1 MEGIYLNGAEQFTDF
16 ELIDSGD
23 DYRLE
28 RWGDFVL
35 QRPDPQVIW
44 QRGLAT
50 EEWAKADAVFKNDQW
65 EYRRELPDA
74 WILKFKDMKLVT
86 RPTNFKHTGVFPEQ
100 AFNWTLMSDLLAA
113 RSAQHVTQDLK
124 PKVLNLFAYTGAA
137 SVWLTR
143 RGAFV
148 THVDAS
154 RPAIGW
160 AKDNQ
165 ELNGLPPDSIRWM
178 LEDAAKFV
186 KSEVK
191 RGAQY
196 EGIVMDPPAFG
207 HSPTGKIWKFNEQM
221 PALIA
226 DCVKLLSPQAK
237 FLIINA
243 YATNTSELAIKN
255 LLQDAI
261 RQHPSASSGQVE
273 AGQLCLAQR
282 DGRML
287 STGIFTRWCKDEVVQ
302 KP

>member
-1 MEGIYLNGAEQFTDF
+1 MSYLIGNEGFTDF
-16 ELIDSGD
+16 ELLDSGA

-28 RWGDFVL
+28 RWGAYTL
-35 QRPDPQVIW
+35 ARPDPQAIW
-44 QRGLAT
+44 QRGEPGL
-50 EEWAKADAVFKNDQW
+50 WANADAIFRNDQW
-65 EYRRELPDA
+65 QAARELPEHWDLA
-74 WILKFKDMKLVT
+74 FHDLKLRV
-86 RPTNFKHTGVFPEQ
+86 RPMNFKHTGVFPEQ
-100 AFNWTLMSDLLAA
+100 AANWKLMSDLLAGME
-113 RSAQHVTQDLK
+113 K

-137 SVWLTR
+137 TMWLTL

-165 ELNGLPPDSIRWM
+165 ELNGLAPDSVRWM

-196 EGIVMDPPAFG
+196 DGIIMDPPAFG
-207 HSPTGKIWKFNEQM
+207 HSPTGKVWKFNEQM
-221 PALIA
+221 PALVA

-243 YATNTSELAIKN
+243 YATNTSELAIQN
-255 LLQDAI
+255 LLEDAMKNRPGKI
-261 RQHPSASSGQVE
+261 E
-273 AGQLCLAQR
+273 AGQLCLAQKS
-282 DGRML
+282 GRLL
-287 STGIFTRWCKDEVVQ
+287 STGIFTRWVQNEVVQ
-302 KP
+302 KS

>member
-1 MEGIYLNGAEQFTDF
+1 MQGIYLNGAEQFTDF

-23 DYRLE
+23 GYRLE

-35 QRPDPQVIW
+35 QRPDPQTIW
-44 QRGLAT
+44 QRGLGA
-50 EEWAKADAVFKNDQW
+50 EVWDKADAIFKNDQW
-65 EYRRELPDA
+65 EFKRELPDA
-74 WILKFKDMKLVT
+74 WVLKFKDMKLLT

-100 AFNWTLMSDLLAA
+100 AANWTLMSDLL
-113 RSAQHVTQDLK
+113 TDLEK
-124 PKVLNLFAYTGAA
+124 PRVLNLFAYTGAA

-165 ELNGLPPDSIRWM
+165 ELNGLEPDSIRWM

-186 KSEVK
+186 KSEAK

-196 EGIVMDPPAFG
+196 EGIIMDPPAFG
-207 HSPTGKIWKFNEQM
+207 HSPSGKIWKFNEQM

-255 LLQDAI
+255 LLQDAMRDRPGSI
-261 RQHPSASSGQVE
+261 E

-282 DGRML
+282 DGRLL
-287 STGIFTRWCKDEVVQ
+287 STGNFSRWTNTK
-302 KP
+302 K

>member
-1 MEGIYLNGAEQFTDF
+1 MQGIYLNGAEQFTDF

-23 DYRLE
+23 GYRLE

-35 QRPDPQVIW
+35 QRPDPQTIW
-44 QRGLAT
+44 QRGLDS
-50 EEWAKADAVFKNDQW
+50 EVWDKADAVFRNDQW
-65 EYRRELPDA
+65 EFKRELPDA
-74 WILKFKDMKLVT
+74 WILKFKDMKLIT

-100 AFNWTLMSDLLAA
+100 AFNWTLMSDLL
-113 RSAQHVTQDLK
+113 TGLEK
-124 PKVLNLFAYTGAA
+124 PRVLNLFAYTGAS

-143 RGAFV
+143 QGAFV

-165 ELNGLPPDSIRWM
+165 ELNGLQPDSIRWM

-207 HSPTGKIWKFNEQM
+207 HSPSGKVWKFNEQM
-221 PALIA
+221 PTLVA

-237 FLIINA
+237 FIIINA
-243 YATNTSELAIKN
+243 YATNTSELAIYN
-255 LLQDAI
+255 LLEDAMRGREGKI
-261 RQHPSASSGQVE
+261 E
-273 AGQLCLAQR
+273 AGQLCLTQR
-282 DGRML
+282 NSRLL
-287 STGIFTRWCKDEVVQ
+287 STGIFARWTQ
-302 KP
+302 

>member
-1 MEGIYLNGAEQFTDF
+1 MEAMYLNGAAQFTDF
-16 ELIDSGD
+16 ELIDSGQG
-23 DYRLE
+23 YRLE
-28 RWGDFVL
+28 RWGDFTL
-35 QRPDPQVIW
+35 QRPDPQTIW
-44 QRGLAT
+44 QRSQPAEL
-50 EEWAKADAVFKNDQW
+50 WDKADAVFANDQW
-65 EYRRELPDA
+65 TFRRELPDS

-100 AFNWTLMSDLLAA
+100 AANWTLMSDALAG
-113 RSAQHVTQDLK
+113 REK

-165 ELNGLPPDSIRWM
+165 ALNGLEPDSIRWM

-186 KSEVK
+186 KSEVR
-191 RGAQY
+191 RGSQY

-221 PALIA
+221 PALLA
-226 DCVKLLSPQAK
+226 DCVKLLSSQAA

-243 YATNTSELAIKN
+243 YATNTSELAIQN
-255 LLQDAI
+255 LLQDAMGERTGTI
-261 RQHPSASSGQVE
+261 ES
-273 AGQLCLAQR
+273 GQLCLAQKN
-282 DGRML
+282 GRL
-287 STGIFTRWCKDEVVQ
+287 ISTGIFTRWTQ
-302 KP
+302 